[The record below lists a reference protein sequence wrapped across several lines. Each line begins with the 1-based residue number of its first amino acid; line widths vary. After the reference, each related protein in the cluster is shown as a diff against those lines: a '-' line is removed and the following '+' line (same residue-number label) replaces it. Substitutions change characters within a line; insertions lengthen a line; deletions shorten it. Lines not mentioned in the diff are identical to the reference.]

1 MGKFPATENG
11 QCRPHKKGGTAM
23 SANEYVQFVLE
34 VKKETSMIQSFDETA
49 AYEVAQLLSG
59 SFIYVFVK

>member
-1 MGKFPATENG
+1 
-11 QCRPHKKGGTAM
+11 M

-59 SFIYVFVK
+59 SFVYPLYEAVWVNFFDLGTVPQHLESL